1 MPKTIKN
8 CFYEPLCIE
17 VLQHNHRAE
26 PVVVVRIAIRNVRV
40 KHTRIATIIAIA
52 SAFDKRIVGDTV

>member
-1 MPKTIKN
+1 M
-8 CFYEPLCIE
+8 
-17 VLQHNHRAE
+17 LQHNHRAE